1 MGCKCL
7 SSCSSPVLTHT
18 LSRSSLGTVYGS
30 LQAEKGEGGEWL
42 LPHIPQSIIQW
53 LLTGPPPVGQACRA
67 GWCQTPSATGLSV

>member
-53 LLTGPPPVGQACRA
+53 LLTGPPPVGQLVGQA
-67 GWCQTPSATGLSV
+67 GVRPPLPQG